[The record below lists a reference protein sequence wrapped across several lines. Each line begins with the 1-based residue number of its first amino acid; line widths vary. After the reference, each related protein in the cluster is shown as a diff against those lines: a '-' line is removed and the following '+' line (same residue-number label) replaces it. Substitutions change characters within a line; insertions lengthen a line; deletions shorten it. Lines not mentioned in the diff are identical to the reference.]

1 MLFIAPPIPSIHPSH
16 PSPSSTFNVALTTA
30 LKSVRFP
37 DLVSVANPDDDGRR
51 NEKGRQVENFEEER
65 KEAKKER
72 HEVEKFSERVV
83 SNGFGLATQ
92 TSRGEINRQL
102 SLTLQRVLD
111 GETHKG
117 SGIGRSSSA
126 LGRVFDVVVDA
137 SSVVR
142 AFAPDIVPVEEAS
155 NDALASVVEEGERVA
170 TCSSSLL
177 DWVDSLSAG
186 GGAEE
191 EESS

>member
-1 MLFIAPPIPSIHPSH
+1 M
-16 PSPSSTFNVALTTA
+16 
-30 LKSVRFP
+30 R
-37 DLVSVANPDDDGRR
+37 VANPDDDGRR

-92 TSRGEINRQL
+92 ISRGETNRQR
-102 SLTLQRVLD
+102 SLTLERILD

-117 SGIGRSSSA
+117 SGIGRSVSA

-137 SSVVR
+137 SSVAR
-142 AFAPDIVPVEEAS
+142 AFAPNVVPVEEAS
-155 NDALASVVEEGERVA
+155 NEALASDVEEGERVA

-177 DWVDSLSAG
+177 DWVASLSAER
-186 GGAEE
+186 GAEE
-191 EESS
+191 EEES